1 MIELNDK
8 TLRRRAQELHV
19 AAAALADPASKALL
33 LFYAAECGLK
43 AIYMRKFKLKT
54 TASSNGSAKAISSF
68 KHNIDAII
76 RALKIPPIA
85 LAHSPGNLSLKA
97 PAVAEV
103 YVGDLNQ
110 VWRYGATLATPNNAV
125 PWLEAVVAYA
135 LKELK

>member
-1 MIELNDK
+1 
-8 TLRRRAQELHV
+8 
-19 AAAALADPASKALL
+19 
-33 LFYAAECGLK
+33 
-43 AIYMRKFKLKT
+43 MRKFKLKN
-54 TASSNGSAKAISSF
+54 TASSNGSAKPTSSF

-76 RALKIPPIA
+76 KALKIPPIA
-85 LAHSPGNLSLKA
+85 LAHSPGGLSLKA
-97 PAVAEV
+97 PAAGEV